1 MLAHLQAR
9 ASSWSLLPERKNPND
24 AGLDLKSDAHVVIE
38 PDTKVMLDTGVQVAI
53 PDGYVGL
60 LAARSSL
67 QKKNLI
73 LANSLGIIDS
83 GYRGNLKVV
92 LYNFGK
98 EPAVID
104 MGERF
109 AQLLIVPIALP
120 RVDDVSAMDDEMWEK
135 SSVRST
141 GGFGSTGTN

>member
-1 MLAHLQAR
+1 MLTHLQVR
-9 ASSWSLLPERKNPND
+9 APSWSLLPERKNPND
-24 AGLDLKSDAHVVIE
+24 AGLDLKSDSHVEIE
-38 PDTKVMLDTGVQVAI
+38 PGSKVMLDTGVQVAI
-53 PDGYVGL
+53 PNGFVGL
-60 LAARSSL
+60 LVARSSL

-73 LANSLGIIDS
+73 MANGLGIIDS

-98 EPAVID
+98 EPATVG

-120 RVDDVSAMDDEMWEK
+120 EVDDVTAMDDATWEN